1 MRELNCRTAQVW
13 LQDTSDLV
21 TPETRLLDTHLER
34 CEACNR
40 YQAWRSDMDQ
50 RILHTL
56 SADTAGISV
65 RHQVLRQLSAPARPA
80 ARSFA
85 PRGGRRLSVAGSWL
99 MPRSLWAAV
108 PIAALAALVFLFLPQ
123 AMPGHK
129 HVIPSVSESDAA
141 WHVVRPTI
149 GFPLALDPVRP
160 NHLLA
165 GAWGGVYQSWNGG
178 NSWHLLARL
187 HAGVIRSLAIDR
199 SQTNRYLAAMKYS
212 VLVSN
217 DAGRHWRRVINS
229 LPGAENMFLIQHPTR
244 PSTFYLGPSI
254 LWKSENHGQSW
265 VPAGTSPIFAPDG
278 IQALTVAP
286 SGALY
291 TGIWNGGVAVSHD
304 GGRTWR
310 RRARGLDRQVLDVEI
325 SPSGAL
331 WAATPRGLYS
341 SSDDGRRWTYVEGPG
356 HVYAT
361 SVAFGPDYVLAG
373 GVDAL
378 FRSTDGGRRWAL
390 AMDGLPLA
398 PYINS
403 VITDPVHPQRVFVSL
418 NSDGVFR
425 SDDGGQHW
433 GAVDSGLQIKGSD
446 TADPPVLFLRD
457 GALWHTDRNGIDPG
471 VLTVDQDVRL
481 AALSPDGVASAY
493 LAVNSDGWAVRLVSV
508 GGSGA
513 RTVASGTV
521 SPPGKLLWSP
531 NAALLAMV
539 QPGMVTVSNLSHS
552 SYHRTVT
559 TQEHVL
565 GWAANGRDL
574 LIWNSSSKQIVST
587 DTKRF
592 TGITIASL
600 PFLAPDGK
608 HLASLAGG
616 RLRISNIG
624 GATSR
629 VRVRDT
635 CRIAQWSDDSAR
647 LLLICGTRGA
657 VRESD
662 QAGHLVARTRLPA
675 VASWMPGSHSDLM
688 FFRHDALWRWTPGTI
703 PSRLVVHAQSAHG

>member
-21 TPETRLLDTHLER
+21 TPETQLLDAHLEH
-34 CEACNR
+34 CAVCNR
-40 YQAWRSDMDQ
+40 YQDWRSDIDQ
-50 RILHTL
+50 RILDTV
-56 SADTAGISV
+56 STDTAGISV
-65 RHQVLRQLSAPARPA
+65 RSQVLRQLSAPARPA
-80 ARSFA
+80 AQSIA
-85 PRGGRRLSVAGSWL
+85 PRAVRRLSVAGSRL
-99 MPRSLWAAV
+99 TPRSLWAAV
-108 PIAALAALVFLFLPQ
+108 PIAVLAALLFLFLPQ
-123 AMPGHK
+123 AMPGNR
-129 HVIPSVSESDAA
+129 HVIPSVTESDAA
-141 WHVVRPTI
+141 WHVVRPKI

-160 NHLLA
+160 NHLLG
-165 GAWGGVYQSWNGG
+165 GAWGSVYQSWNGG
-178 NSWHLLARL
+178 DSWHLLSRL

-199 SQTNRYLAAMKYS
+199 TRPNRYLVAMKYS
-212 VLVSN
+212 VLVSD
-217 DAGRHWRRVINS
+217 DAGRHWHRAINS
-229 LPGAENMFLIQHPTR
+229 LPGAENMFLIQHPTQ
-244 PSTFYLGPSI
+244 PGTFYLGPSI

-265 VPAGTSPIFAPDG
+265 KPAGTSTIFAPDG

-325 SPSGAL
+325 SLSGAL

-341 SSDDGRRWTYVEGPG
+341 SSDDGRRWAYVKGPS
-356 HVYAT
+356 HFYAT
-361 SVAFGPDYVLAG
+361 GVAFGPGYVLAG

-378 FRSTDGGRRWAL
+378 FRSIDGGKHWTL

-398 PYINS
+398 PYIYS
-403 VITDPVHPQRVFVSL
+403 VITDPFHPQRVYASL

-425 SDDGGQHW
+425 SDDGGRHW
-433 GAVDSGLQIKGSD
+433 AAVDNGLQIKGSA

-513 RTVASGTV
+513 RTVASGTD

-531 NAALLAMV
+531 DAALLAMI
-539 QPGMVTVSNLSHS
+539 QPGMATVSNLGHS
-552 SYHRTVT
+552 SYHSMLTA
-559 TQEHVL
+559 QEHVL
-565 GWAANGRDL
+565 GWAANGHDL
-574 LIWNSSSKQIVST
+574 LVWNSGSKQVMSAEA
-587 DTKRF
+587 KRF
-592 TGITIASL
+592 TGITTTSL
-600 PFLAPDGK
+600 PLLAPDGK
-608 HLASLAGG
+608 HLAALARG
-616 RLRISNIG
+616 RLRISTIG
-624 GATSR
+624 GATRLIQVRPTCR
-629 VRVRDT
+629 VR
-635 CRIAQWSDDSAR
+635 QWSDDSVR
-647 LLLICGTRGA
+647 LLLMCGTRGA
-657 VRESD
+657 VQERD
-662 QAGHLVARTRLPA
+662 QLGHLVARTRLPA

-688 FFRHDALWRWTPGTI
+688 FFHHGSLWRWVPGET
-703 PSRLVVHAQSAHG
+703 PSRIVLNAQSARG